1 MATPLQDPRNQ
12 ALGQAL
18 GRSEP
23 LVGLL
28 QRVRASRD
36 RFNAIAPLLP
46 ASLRDSV
53 RPGPLDDTAWT
64 VLVDHAAGAAKLR
77 QMLPALQATLTDVGW
92 AAPAIKIKIQPRA

>member
-1 MATPLQDPRNQ
+1 MATPRHDPRNQ

-28 QRVRASRD
+28 QRVRDSRD

-46 ASLRDSV
+46 PSLRDSV
-53 RPGPLDDTAWT
+53 RPGPLDDAAWT
-64 VLVDHAAGAAKLR
+64 LLVGHAAGAAKLR
-77 QMLPALQATLTDVGW
+77 QMLPALQARLADHGW
-92 AAPAIKIKIQPRA
+92 AAPAIKVKIQPRA